1 MINLLIFVSLKL
13 IWGTR
18 RRTPFAK
25 PFFEDTF
32 ESRGRVR
39 KLARSGRRWVCCV
52 GAAMTIIELQLFAV
66 QKSEFWILVCTICL
80 WKSRRVNMV
89 TWCSALRFFGQCK
102 FLRCWWHQCTCSA
115 ESCSTAA
122 WTKVDVVSGEYSGID
137 GIDGIDL
144 CLSDFQTKE
153 WPWQP

>member
-1 MINLLIFVSLKL
+1 MISLLILVSLKL
-13 IWGTR
+13 IWDTR

-39 KLARSGRRWVCCV
+39 KLARSGLRWVCCV
-52 GAAMTIIELQLFAV
+52 GAAMTIIELQVFEV

-80 WKSRRVNMV
+80 WKSRRVSLT
-89 TWCSALRFFGQCK
+89 TWCSVLRFFGQCK
-102 FLRCWWHQCTCSA
+102 FLWCWWHQCTCSA

-122 WTKVDVVSGEYSGID
+122 WTNGRK
-137 GIDGIDL
+137 L
-144 CLSDFQTKE
+144 ML
-153 WPWQP
+153 